1 MKSGFRGFLILIAPD
16 GAYHVPMSFSQV
28 VKVSRAGHRTSH
40 TNMSKLSKTSP
51 KFQMCPTGARIFST
65 DFELKA
71 HILER
76 LHLSVHLRI
85 AFLLVAM

>member
-1 MKSGFRGFLILIAPD
+1 MRLLVLIMFQCVFL
-16 GAYHVPMSFSQV
+16 
-28 VKVSRAGHRTSH
+28 
-40 TNMSKLSKTSP
+40 KLL
-51 KFQMCPTGARIFST
+51 KFQGQGIRRPILECLNSQKLYKVPNVPHRGPNFST
-65 DFELKA
+65 GFELKA

>member
-1 MKSGFRGFLILIAPD
+1 MVLIMFQCVFLKLLKFQGQGIGRPILACLN
-16 GAYHVPMSFSQV
+16 SQ
-28 VKVSRAGHRTSH
+28 
-40 TNMSKLSKTSP
+40 KLSKVP
-51 KFQMCPTGARIFST
+51 NVPHRGPNFST
-65 DFELKA
+65 GFELKA